1 MKEKSI
7 VIAAA
12 VLVATM
18 LTAVFATAQL
28 AYADDSSDTDIDVEV
43 KNEVDVEGDGNT
55 ILQCSENDHNSEVTA
70 DTNACSL
77 AAGSNK
83 RLHTYN
89 LHAIPF
95 YFFFTSKPQE
105 INQCTAETDLLR
117 VIDEGTI
124 LSS

>member
-18 LTAVFATAQL
+18 LTAVFATAHL

-55 ILQCSENDHNSEVTA
+55 ILQCSENNHNSEVTA
-70 DTNACSL
+70 DTNAHCS
-77 AAGSNK
+77 
-83 RLHTYN
+83 
-89 LHAIPF
+89 P
-95 YFFFTSKPQE
+95 
-105 INQCTAETDLLR
+105 LR
-117 VIDEGTI
+117 E
-124 LSS
+124 